1 MNGIAKTFF
10 LFSGVNDPSIK
21 VDSVKENNTITA
33 KLFQDETNNVLI
45 INLKEITKGYYTIA
59 YHAIYHAGTGEEV
72 QTSNNESAALPG
84 DLVLG
89 VISLIVNDFFKE

>member
-45 INLKEITKGYYTIA
+45 INLKEITKGYYTIV
-59 YHAIYHAGTGEEV
+59 YHAIYHAGTSEEV